1 MLNIE
6 QKYIDATLAILLKFL
21 IYLVIFVIGL
31 QVIKFITKLLEKIFQ
46 KTKIDE
52 GVGKFLISLI
62 RVCLTILL
70 IFFVVEKVGGSSSSL
85 LAILGSAGIAISLA
99 LQNSLSN
106 FASGIVLLIIHPFKV
121 GDYIIN
127 SNGNIEGVVKKI
139 GLFYTVL
146 KSPDLKKITIPNSI
160 VANNPIL
167 NVSASKYRR
176 IEILV
181 TITYET
187 NLLKAKETLS
197 EILNNNKKLFNK
209 NEFKNAVNVKELKAN
224 GVLLRGVGFVLNS
237 LYLETYFELLEEIK
251 IKFDANGIELVHQ
264 NLMIEN

>member
-1 MLNIE
+1 MFNVD
-6 QKYIDATLAILLKFL
+6 QKYIDAVSAIMLNFL
-21 IYLVIFVIGL
+21 IYLVVFLLGL
-31 QVIKFITKLLEKIFQ
+31 QIIKYITRILEKIFQ
-46 KTKIDE
+46 KTKIDV
-52 GVGKFLISLI
+52 GVSKFLTSFI

-70 IFFVVEKVGGSSSSL
+70 IFFVLEKVGGSSSSL

-127 SNGNIEGVVKKI
+127 SNGNVEGTVKKI

-146 KSPDLKKITIPNSI
+146 KGPDLRKITIPNSI
-160 VANNPIL
+160 VANNPIF

-176 IEILV
+176 IEVLL

-187 NLLKAKETLS
+187 NLLKAKEILS
-197 EILNNNKKLFNK
+197 EIFDNNKKLYNK
-209 NEFKNAVNVKELKAN
+209 EEFKNAINVKDLKAN
-224 GVLLRGVGFVLNS
+224 GVLIRGIGFVENS
-237 LYLETYFELLEEIK
+237 LYLQTYFELLEEIK
-251 IKFDANGIELVHQ
+251 IKFDENGVELVHQ